1 MDGQIKFCQLLTV
14 SKIRMIG
21 YWLLRVTT
29 PESATESLWPLAN
42 QTAEVSPVQL
52 NQSVAQGRTPR
63 WQIYWYNPKTG
74 PSPDWQMT
82 SDFITIFNVNSSGIP
97 LLNRSGVC
105 TETWQ
110 WLYEVLSTVSWS
122 HQDVCLYLENIF
134 NLVKLRQPMCSVNKQ
149 HTYIQISHT
158 HIFKSNTTV
167 WGILFVRQYALV
179 PSPN

>member
-14 SKIRMIG
+14 SKMRMIG

-82 SDFITIFNVNSSGIP
+82 SDFITIFNVNSSLGFHYWIVVVYALRP
-97 LLNRSGVC
+97 GNGSMFN
-105 TETWQ
+105 
-110 WLYEVLSTVSWS
+110 EVIRMFVFGKHIQSSEIEAA
-122 HQDVCLYLENIF
+122 Y
-134 NLVKLRQPMCSVNKQ
+134 RCSDEVNKQ
-149 HTYIQISHT
+149 HTTDIQIWYT